1 MRDVIVAEVDS
12 PERAIL
18 AARRVRE
25 LGYARIEAYTP
36 FPVPELDEA
45 LAIRRTRLPFLVLLA
60 GMAGAGV
67 ALFLQWWMNGIDYPI
82 DVGGRPRASIP
93 TAIPIVFETTVL
105 FAAGAAFALV
115 LLGAKLPRLHHPVF
129 DLPGFER
136 TSIDRFWIVVG
147 DAFSADD
154 DVLDEELAMLKDELH
169 RIGAV
174 VMRGRME
181 LERR

>member
-25 LGYARIEAYTP
+25 LGYTRIEAYTP
-36 FPVPELDEA
+36 FPIPELDEA
-45 LAIRRTRLPFLVLLA
+45 LAIPRTRLPYLVLLA
-60 GMAGAGV
+60 GLAGAGL

-82 DVGGRPRASIP
+82 DVGGRPNASIP
-93 TAIPIVFETTVL
+93 TNIPIVFETTVL
-105 FAAGAAFALV
+105 FASGASFALV

-147 DAFSADD
+147 DAYSADD

-174 VMRGRME
+174 VTRGRME